1 MRSDTL
7 TTLHRELLLASRRR
21 SELANPL
28 LFFIMV
34 AALVPL
40 GVSPEAKVLA
50 ALAPGMIWVMALL
63 ATLLSLEPL
72 FTEDYRDG
80 SLDQLLLAPSG
91 MLFTVLGKVLAHWL
105 VTGLPLTLV
114 APLLATLLSLPAA
127 GWLPL
132 LASLA
137 VGTLALSFIGAMGAA
152 LTVSLQRSGVLLTL
166 IVMPLYVPV
175 IIFGSATV
183 QRAIEGFGWLA
194 PLALLA
200 ALTLAAVALCPLVVV
215 GALRL
220 TASD

>member
-7 TTLHRELLLASRRR
+7 ATLHRELLLASRRR

-40 GVSPEAKVLA
+40 SVSPEAKVLA

>member
-1 MRSDTL
+1 MSSPLGRSL
-7 TTLHRELLLASRRR
+7 RRELLLAARRR
-21 SELANPL
+21 GELANPL

-40 GVSPEAKVLA
+40 GISPQASVLA
-50 ALAPGMIWVMALL
+50 ELAPGMIWVMALL

-72 FTEDYRDG
+72 FAEDYRDG
-80 SLDQLLLAPSG
+80 TLDQLLLAPEG
-91 MLFTVLGKVLAHWL
+91 MAFAVLGKMVAHWL
-105 VTGLPLTLV
+105 VTGLPLTLIT
-114 APLLATLLSLPAA
+114 PLLATLLALPAA

-132 LASLA
+132 LLSLL
-137 VGTLALSFIGAMGAA
+137 VGTLALSLIGAMGAA

-183 QRAIEGFGWLA
+183 QRAIEGFSWLA
-194 PLALLA
+194 PLALLGSISVA
-200 ALTLAAVALCPLVVV
+200 ALALCPLVVV

>member
-1 MRSDTL
+1 MRSDTFA
-7 TTLHRELLLASRRR
+7 TLRRELLLASRRR
-21 SELANPL
+21 SELTNPL
-28 LFFIMV
+28 LFFIMI

-50 ALAPGMIWVMALL
+50 GLAPGMIWVMALL
-63 ATLLSLEPL
+63 ATLLSLEQL
-72 FTEDYRDG
+72 FAEDYRDG
-80 SLDQLLLAPSG
+80 SLDQLLLAPGG
-91 MLFTVLGKVLAHWL
+91 MLFSVLGKVLAHWL

-114 APLLATLLSLPAA
+114 APLLATLLALPAA

-132 LASLA
+132 LFSLA

-166 IVMPLYVPV
+166 ITMPLYVPV

-194 PLALLA
+194 PLAFLA
-200 ALTLAAVALCPLVVV
+200 ALTLVAVALCPMVMV

-220 TASD
+220 TASE

>member
-7 TTLHRELLLASRRR
+7 ATLHRELLLASRRR

-34 AALVPL
+34 ATLVPL

>member
-1 MRSDTL
+1 MRSDTFA
-7 TTLHRELLLASRRR
+7 TLRRELLLASRRR
-21 SELANPL
+21 SELTNPL
-28 LFFIMV
+28 LFFIMI

-50 ALAPGMIWVMALL
+50 GLAPGMIWVMALL
-63 ATLLSLEPL
+63 ATLLSLEQL
-72 FTEDYRDG
+72 FAEDYRDG
-80 SLDQLLLAPSG
+80 SLDQLLLAPGG
-91 MLFTVLGKVLAHWL
+91 MLFSVLGKVLAHWL

-114 APLLATLLSLPAA
+114 APLLATLLALPAA

-132 LASLA
+132 LFSLA

-166 IVMPLYVPV
+166 ITMPLYVPV

-194 PLALLA
+194 PLAFLA
-200 ALTLAAVALCPLVVV
+200 ALTLVAVALCPLVVV

-220 TASD
+220 TASE

>member
-1 MRSDTL
+1 MANGTVNTL
-7 TTLHRELLLASRRR
+7 RRELLLASRRR
-21 SELANPL
+21 GELANPL
-28 LFFIMV
+28 LFFVMM

-40 GVSPEAKVLA
+40 GISPQSTVLA
-50 ALAPGMIWVMALL
+50 ELAPGMIWVMALL

-72 FTEDYRDG
+72 FAEDYRDG
-80 SLDQLLLAPSG
+80 SLDQLLLAADG
-91 MLFTVLGKVLAHWL
+91 MAFAVLGKMLAHWL

-114 APLLATLLSLPAA
+114 APLLATLLALPAA

-132 LASLA
+132 LASLL

-183 QRAIEGFGWLA
+183 QRAIEGFSWLA

-200 ALTLAAVALCPLVVV
+200 TLAVAAIALCPLVVV

-220 TASD
+220 TASE